1 MANHI
6 LLNNIEH
13 KDLRVIN
20 RFSAEYGDNVG
31 STLIFPT
38 EFEDVQK
45 EYPIFFQI
53 NPTTGSYQSVALFGL
68 KQNENLFLADD
79 GSWNANYIPA
89 VMARGPFLIGFQK
102 DPNNPNQKE
111 PVIHVDIDSKKL
123 SKTEGAPL
131 FLEYGGVSPYLEK
144 ITTVLKGIYDGMS
157 VSTNMFQVFSS
168 LNLIEPVSLE
178 IELDN
183 AEQYRLH
190 GNYTIS
196 RERLRSLNR
205 DELFLLN
212 QSGFLEAAYLVL
224 ASLNNMQRLTN
235 MKNQLLKHN

>member
-20 RFSAEYGDNVG
+20 RFSAECGDNVG
-31 STLIFPT
+31 STLTFPT
-38 EFEDVQK
+38 EFGDVQK

-102 DPNNPNQKE
+102 DPNNPDQKE
-111 PVIHVDIDSKKL
+111 PVIHIDMDSKKL
-123 SKTEGAPL
+123 SKTEGASL

-144 ITTVLKGIYDGMS
+144 ITVILKGIYDGMALS
-157 VSTNMFQVFSS
+157 DSMFQVFSS
-168 LNLIEPVSLE
+168 LNLIEPVSIE
-178 IELDN
+178 IELN
-183 AEQYRLH
+183 NGEQHRLH

-196 RERLRSLNR
+196 KERLRALNR

-212 QSGFLEAAYLVL
+212 QSGFLEAAYLVM

-235 MKNQLLKHN
+235 IKNKLVTTK